1 MANGDDSKNQQKTNE
16 EIKKGNTLLSDQAL
30 IVQNLRN
37 AFDSLGD
44 KIRDSIEEAIDSM
57 DDLSSSTEKLAK
69 SNLRD
74 VESGIKKI
82 GRTLEN
88 NSEIQY
94 RINQGQDQSK
104 KIADQR
110 AKIEARHSVTVAQ
123 IQASTLL
130 TAKQKE
136 NLKELADKEFN
147 KAKVLN
153 DELKKQNINQLKGV
167 SLYKMM
173 GKNLEGIVNKIDES
187 GVLAAG
193 LRGELD
199 ATTFALRASE
209 AGAMSFVNMMVNGIV
224 TISKNMTALQK
235 DFGFTADEALK
246 LENHFR
252 DIAVAQEGNV
262 ALQKD
267 IQKSFVDVNS
277 QLGLASTAI
286 RDDILG
292 DVGDLQKRMNL
303 SAEATHNLA
312 MEAQRTGASIEDI
325 GKGSLM
331 NLQIAGKER
340 NLRLQMGTLFKEA
353 LEVTG
358 LIRTNLGYSIEN
370 ISTAIGKVR
379 TFGMTL
385 NQAASISN
393 NLLDFQTSIS
403 NELQAELF
411 IGRELNLEKAR
422 LYALTGDYGKLAE
435 EIVNNAGGELEFA
448 KMNVLQKQKLA
459 TALGTSVEHMSN
471 LVFDNANLAKLMQE
485 AKDAGETELYNSLK
499 RRDIQ
504 QQFNDLIGRAQ
515 EAILKM
521 MDGGLGKFANTMVD
535 ILSHAWALKGILI
548 FMGGMQLMGLVRTI
562 AAIGFYM
569 GTAAR
574 KAMVFRT
581 MVSGL
586 KTLAYIGIAAMIVSQ
601 LTKLFRPKKTQTI
614 KDGFQE
620 DGIVYSKPK
629 GSMQVMLDKNDEM
642 IAGTDLFKPMQGPS
656 VSNTLEFKQLVS
668 KMEFNNKLMQTF
680 IDQSKTNTEKLIEN
694 DTVTVQS
701 GWGAKQDIVKIKIKK
716 RWQNYY

>member
-147 KAKVLN
+147 KAKDLN

-358 LIRTNLGYSIEN
+358 LIRANLGYSIEN

-620 DGIVYSKPK
+620 DGFVYSKPK

-701 GWGAKQDIVKIKIKK
+701 GWGAKT
-716 RWQNYY
+716 RYS